1 MKIAFLILNH
11 REPPQLVRLLTALR
25 SQLPDS
31 PIVVHHDVFHNEIP
45 SALIE
50 SIGNVHLLTSGKRVT
65 WGDFSLVDV
74 CSWSLRWMHENIEF
88 DWIVL
93 LSAQDYPIKPL
104 ANLADDL
111 ARNGADAVIGTTP
124 ISQLPL
130 FKRMHMRRRYLYR
143 YRPVSVNQPKW
154 LPRRVPDLL
163 HRIGGVAIL
172 ALNNVQPLVKIY
184 RLDGSSYRI
193 GWRASNTPFDRNW
206 PCWYGSQWFALSRRA
221 FEYALD
227 YMVDHPEHV
236 NYYRGTLVPD
246 ESVLATIINNAPNL
260 RVANGE
266 VTYTRWANSTI
277 SHPDI
282 FRTADFSVLAAAPQY
297 FARKFDIDV
306 DSGIL
311 DSLDEFMR
319 QAVCQASGDK
329 DAGTASAAY
338 DQGMD
343 AKGETEGS

>member
-11 REPPQLVRLLTALR
+11 RGPAQLVRLLTTLR

-31 PIVVHHDVFHNEIP
+31 PIVVHHDVFNNEIP

-50 SIGNVHLLTSGKRVT
+50 SIDNVHLLTSGNQVT

-74 CSWSLRWMHENIEF
+74 CSWSLRWMRENIEF

-104 ANLADDL
+104 ANLADHL
-111 ARNGADAVIGTTP
+111 ARNGTEAVIGRAP
-124 ISQLPL
+124 ISQLPM

-143 YRPVSVNQPKW
+143 YRPTSVAQPKW
-154 LPRRVPDLL
+154 LPHRMQDVL
-163 HRIGGVAIL
+163 HRITRVSIL
-172 ALNNVQPLVKIY
+172 ALNNLQPLVKIH

-193 GWRASNTPFDRNW
+193 GRRASNAPFDRTW
-206 PCWYGSQWFALSRRA
+206 PCWYGSQWFALSRKA
-221 FEYALD
+221 LNYALD
-227 YMVDHPEHV
+227 YMADHPETV

-246 ESVLATIINNAPNL
+246 ESILATIINNAPDL

-282 FRTADFSVLAAAPQY
+282 FRTADFSVLAAAPHY

-306 DSGIL
+306 DPEIL
-311 DSLDEFMR
+311 DSLDEFIG
-319 QAVCQASGDK
+319 QPGCQANGNK
-329 DAGTASAAY
+329 DAATASDPVTASKV
-338 DQGMD
+338 QN
-343 AKGETEGS
+343 

>member
-11 REPPQLVRLLTALR
+11 RGPAQLIRLLTTLR

-50 SIGNVHLLTSGKRVT
+50 SIDNVHLLTSGNRVT

-74 CSWSLRWMHENIEF
+74 CSWSLRWMRENIEF
-88 DWIVL
+88 DWIML

-104 ANLADDL
+104 VNLADDL
-111 ARNGADAVIGTTP
+111 ARNGTEAVIGTAP

-143 YRPVSVNQPKW
+143 YRPTSVGQPKW
-154 LPRRVPDLL
+154 LSPRMQDLL
-163 HRIGGVAIL
+163 YRIGGVSMPVI
-172 ALNNVQPLVKIY
+172 NNLQPLVKIY

-221 FEYALD
+221 LEYALD
-227 YMVDHPEHV
+227 YMADHPEHV

-246 ESVLATIINNAPNL
+246 ESMLATIINNAPNL
-260 RVANGE
+260 RVTNGE
-266 VTYTRWANSTI
+266 VIHTRWANSTI

-282 FRTADFSVLAAAPQY
+282 FQMADFSVLAAAPQY
-297 FARKFDIDV
+297 FARKFDTDV

-311 DSLDEFMR
+311 DSLDEFVG
-319 QAVCQASGDK
+319 QAVRQTSGNK
-329 DAGTASAAY
+329 DGATASDPVTAS
-338 DQGMD
+338 
-343 AKGETEGS
+343 KVEER

>member
-11 REPPQLVRLLTALR
+11 RGPAQLVRLLTTLR
-25 SQLPDS
+25 SQLQDS
-31 PIVVHHDVFHNEIP
+31 PIVVHHDVFNNNEV
-45 SALIE
+45 SRALIE
-50 SIGNVHLLTSGKRVT
+50 SIDNVHLLTSENRVT

-74 CSWSLRWMHENIEF
+74 CSWSLRWMRENIEF

-111 ARNGADAVIGTTP
+111 AKNGTEAVIGTAP

-130 FKRMHMRRRYLYR
+130 FKRMQLRRRYLYR
-143 YRPVSVNQPKW
+143 YRLTPAAQPKW
-154 LPRRVPDLL
+154 FPRRIQDVL
-163 HRIGGVAIL
+163 HRITRVSIL
-172 ALNNVQPLVKIY
+172 ALNNLQPLIKIY

-193 GWRASNTPFDRNW
+193 GWRASNTPFDRSW

-221 FEYALD
+221 LNYALD
-227 YMVDHPEHV
+227 YMVDHPELA

-246 ESVLATIINNAPNL
+246 ESILATIINNAPNL

-282 FRTADFSVLAAAPQY
+282 FQAEDFSVLAAAPQY
-297 FARKFDIDV
+297 FARKFDMDV
-306 DSGIL
+306 DPNIL
-311 DSLDEFMR
+311 DALDEFIG
-319 QAVCQASGDK
+319 QAVGHK
-329 DAGTASAAY
+329 NGNEDAATAS
-338 DQGMD
+338 DH
-343 AKGETEGS
+343 GS